1 LSRDS
6 RELSAL
12 FKRKTLE
19 IAGDQMDEI
28 AGLARQEAFAE
39 AKTIMK
45 NAITQ
50 AILER
55 ALSDMED
62 KHPESASGTKDA
74 AAGSTA
80 RPAEEG
86 GGCDVEDQVSA
97 EIRLIKER
105 IVANEALLS
114 EAPISPED
122 ACASGCY
129 VYGIAGNDRDLPPGD
144 LMDRGIDPANAVYSV
159 SYQDIR
165 AVVSDVSLGEF
176 GEEALAS
183 NLNNMDWLT
192 AKVQAHQSVLD
203 RLSRARTVV
212 PMRFCTVYSSEC
224 RVQEMLAQQHDYFV
238 DTLAR
243 VEGKQEWGVK
253 VYCATQVLADKV
265 VGLSDVVKSLNS
277 ELAEKSEA
285 GAYFLKKKIDDAII
299 TERERITD
307 EVVQDSHNRLWMRS
321 WEAVVNRLQGRD
333 VTNRAEDMVLN
344 GAYLV
349 SQDCVEAFQTELD
362 ELRKNYAEPGFSY
375 DLSGP
380 WPPYNFAG
388 TAPKEDSADE
398 PVCA

>member
-6 RELSAL
+6 RELSDL
-12 FKRKTLE
+12 FKRKMLE
-19 IAGDQMDEI
+19 IAGGEMDEV
-28 AGLARQEAFAE
+28 ARLARQEAFAE

-45 NAITQ
+45 NAIIQ

-55 ALSDMED
+55 SLSGMED
-62 KHPESASGTKDA
+62 KHGE
-74 AAGSTA
+74 
-80 RPAEEG
+80 PA
-86 GGCDVEDQVSA
+86 DVEDQVSE
-97 EIRLIKER
+97 EIRFIKER
-105 IVANEALLS
+105 IAANEALLS
-114 EAPISPED
+114 EAPISPEEACAGQEPNVGNED
-122 ACASGCY
+122 AQSASGCY
-129 VYGIAGNDRDLPPGD
+129 VYGITGNDSDLPTCD

-165 AVVSDVSLGEF
+165 AVVSDVSLVEF

-192 AKVQAHQSVLD
+192 AKVHAHQSVLD
-203 RLSRARTVV
+203 RLSRDRSVV

-224 RVQEMLAQQHDYFV
+224 RVQEILAQQYDYFV
-238 DTLAR
+238 DALAR

-253 VYCATQVLADKV
+253 VYCAAQVLADEV

-285 GAYFLKKKIDDAII
+285 AAYFLKKKIDDAIV

-362 ELRKNYAEPGFSY
+362 ELRKKYAGPGFSY
-375 DLSGP
+375 ELSGP

-388 TAPKEDSADE
+388 TAPKEDAADE